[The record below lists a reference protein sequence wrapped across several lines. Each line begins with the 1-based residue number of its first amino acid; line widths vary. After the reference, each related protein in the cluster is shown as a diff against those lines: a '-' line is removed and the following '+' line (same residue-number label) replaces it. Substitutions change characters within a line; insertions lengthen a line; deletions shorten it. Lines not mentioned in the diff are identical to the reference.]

1 MTKREFLAEL
11 KWRTS
16 VMPSDD
22 AAATLEYYSEII
34 DDRMEEGLSE
44 EEAVAA
50 VGSPADIAAE
60 ALGGTSLEKLVKE
73 TDRPKPKRTLR
84 AWEIVLLV
92 LGSPIWLSLLLAA
105 AAVVLAVYVSLWSVA
120 VSFWAVDIAVFAS
133 SIACAASGAALFC
146 IAGNIGAGIFLF
158 GIGVLLAG
166 LGTFGVLGCKALTI
180 AIYKLS
186 KFIIKGMIKCF
197 VNKEGI
203 K

>member
-60 ALGGTSLEKLVKE
+60 ALGDMPAKKPADEKNK
-73 TDRPKPKRTLR
+73 TKRTLR